1 MALPIIAIVGRPN
14 VGKSTLFNRLAGR
27 RIAIV
32 ADTPGTTRD
41 RVSTDA
47 EWYGTRFV
55 LVDSAGIEGVPLA
68 EQQLWQEVRQQSQVA
83 LQQADVAVVMVDIRA
98 GDTPADREVLDL
110 VRRASI
116 PYVLAANKADSDI
129 TLSGLADWTPLTKAP
144 TVPISAYHNRGIDE
158 LMEATLALAP
168 KQDQPLDSAHSIRIA
183 VAGRPNVGKSA
194 LFNAI
199 TGEQR
204 SIVSSVP
211 GTTRDAIDATFQY
224 GDLQLTFLDT
234 AGLRRRGKTEQGI
247 EKYSAIRSISAI
259 EGSHITLLLLDPTE
273 LVTAQ
278 DTHIAGFASQAH
290 RAVIV
295 VVNKWDLAAGLELNK
310 LDVIKQ
316 VRDRFKFIHDAP
328 VVFTSALTSYG
339 VSKVPSAI
347 TEVYAQ
353 FDKRADAGQL
363 SQSLLTALGERPVP
377 GTGRQRPRISSI
389 IQDGVRPPTFVI
401 TCKHP
406 ENIHFSYK
414 RYIENRIRGDHGFDA
429 VPLRV
434 FYRTS

>member
-55 LVDSAGIEGVPLA
+55 LVDSAGIEGAPLA

-129 TLSGLADWTPLTKAP
+129 TLSGLADWAPLTKAP
-144 TVPISAYHNRGIDE
+144 TVPISAYHNRGIEE

-168 KQDQPLDSAHSIRIA
+168 KQDQPVDTAHSIRIA

-211 GTTRDAIDATFQY
+211 GTTRDAIDATYQY
-224 GDLQLTFLDT
+224 GDHQLTFLDT

-247 EKYSAIRSISAI
+247 EKFSAIRSISAI

-295 VVNKWDLAAGLELNK
+295 VVNKWDLATGLELNK

-328 VVFTSALTSYG
+328 VVFTSALTGYG

-353 FDKRADAGQL
+353 FDRRADAGQL

>member
-1 MALPIIAIVGRPN
+1 MSLPIIAIVGRPN

-55 LVDSAGIEGVPLA
+55 VVDSAGIEGAPLA
-68 EQQLWQEVRQQSQVA
+68 EQQLWQEVREQSQVA
-83 LQQADVAVVMVDIRA
+83 LQQADVAIVMVDIRS

-116 PYVLAANKADSDI
+116 PFVLAANKADSDYN
-129 TLSGLADWTPLTKAP
+129 LSGLADWMPLTKSA

-158 LMEATLALAP
+158 LMEAALALAP
-168 KQDQPLDSAHSIRIA
+168 AQDVALDNAHSIRVA

-211 GTTRDAIDATFQY
+211 GTTRDAIDATYQF
-224 GDLQLTFLDT
+224 GDRQLTFLDT

-247 EKYSAIRSISAI
+247 EKYSAIRSITAI
-259 EGSHITLLLLDPTE
+259 ESSHITLLLLDPTE

-295 VVNKWDLAAGLELNK
+295 VVNKWDLAEALELSK

-328 VVFTSALTSYG
+328 VVFTSALTGYG
-339 VSKVPSAI
+339 VGKVPSAI

-377 GTGRQRPRISSI
+377 GTGRRRPRISSI

-401 TCKHP
+401 TCKNP
-406 ENIHFSYK
+406 EYIHFSYK
-414 RYIENRIRGDHGFDA
+414 RYIENRIRADHGFDA

>member
-55 LVDSAGIEGVPLA
+55 LVDSAGIEGAPLA

-83 LQQADVAVVMVDIRA
+83 LQQADVAVVMVDIRS

-129 TLSGLADWTPLTKAP
+129 TLSGLADWVPLTKAP

-168 KQDQPLDSAHSIRIA
+168 ELDQPLDSAHSIRIA

-224 GDLQLTFLDT
+224 GDRQLTFLDT

-259 EGSHITLLLLDPTE
+259 EGSHLTLLLLDPTE

-295 VVNKWDLAAGLELNK
+295 VVNKWDLATGLELNK

-328 VVFTSALTSYG
+328 VVFTSALTGYG

>member
-55 LVDSAGIEGVPLA
+55 LVDSAGIEGAPLA

-110 VRRASI
+110 VRRSSI

-129 TLSGLADWTPLTKAP
+129 TLSGLADWVSLTKAP

-168 KQDQPLDSAHSIRIA
+168 KLDQPVDTAHSIRIA

-211 GTTRDAIDATFQY
+211 GTTRDAIDATYQY
-224 GDLQLTFLDT
+224 GDRQLTFLDT

-328 VVFTSALTSYG
+328 VIFTSALTGYG
-339 VSKVPSAI
+339 VGKVPSAI

-353 FDKRADAGQL
+353 FDRRADAGQL
-363 SQSLLTALGERPVP
+363 SQSLLTALGERPVA

>member
-32 ADTPGTTRD
+32 SDTPGTTRD

-47 EWYGTRFV
+47 EWFGVRFV
-55 LVDSAGIEGVPLA
+55 LVDSAGIEGTPLA
-68 EQQLWQEVRQQSQVA
+68 EQQLWNEVRQQSLVA
-83 LQQADVAVVMVDIRA
+83 LQQADIAVVMVDIRA
-98 GDTPADREVLDL
+98 GDTPADREVLDM
-110 VRRASI
+110 VRRAGI
-116 PYVLAANKADSDI
+116 PYVVAANKADNEF
-129 TLSGLADWTPLTKAP
+129 TLSGLADWVPLTRSA

-158 LMEATLALAP
+158 LMEATLALVPARDNLP
-168 KQDQPLDSAHSIRIA
+168 DASHSIRVAI
-183 VAGRPNVGKSA
+183 AGRPNVGKSA

-204 SIVSSVP
+204 SIVSPVP
-211 GTTRDAIDATFQY
+211 GTTRDAIDATYEF
-224 GDLQLTFLDT
+224 GDQRLTFLDT

-247 EKYSAIRSISAI
+247 EKYSAIRSIAAI

-295 VVNKWDLAAGLELNK
+295 VVNKWDLSEELEINK
-310 LDVIKQ
+310 LEVIRQ

-328 VVFTSALTSYG
+328 VLFSSAITGYG
-339 VSKVPSAI
+339 VKGIPSAI
-347 TEVYAQ
+347 TDVYRQ
-353 FDKRADAGQL
+353 FDKRADSSQL
-363 SQSLLTALGERPVP
+363 SQSLLMALGERPVP
-377 GTGRQRPRISSI
+377 GTGRRRPRISSI

-429 VPLRV
+429 VPLRI
-434 FYRTS
+434 FYRTN

>member
-1 MALPIIAIVGRPN
+1 MSLPIIAIVGRPN

-55 LVDSAGIEGVPLA
+55 VVDSAGIEGAPLA
-68 EQQLWQEVRQQSQVA
+68 EQQLWHEVREQSQVA
-83 LQQADVAVVMVDIRA
+83 LQQADVAIVMVDIRS

-110 VRRASI
+110 VRRARI
-116 PYVLAANKADSDI
+116 PFVLAANKADSDY
-129 TLSGLADWTPLTKAP
+129 TLSGLADWMPLTKSA

-158 LMEATLALAP
+158 LMEAVLALAP
-168 KQDQPLDSAHSIRIA
+168 AQDVALDNAHSIRVA

-211 GTTRDAIDATFQY
+211 GTTRDAIDATYQF
-224 GDLQLTFLDT
+224 GDRQLTFLDT

-247 EKYSAIRSISAI
+247 EKYSAIRSITAI
-259 EGSHITLLLLDPTE
+259 ESSHITLLLLDPTE

-278 DTHIAGFASQAH
+278 DTHIAGFASHAH

-295 VVNKWDLAAGLELNK
+295 LVNKWDLAADLELNK

-328 VVFTSALTSYG
+328 VVFTSALTGYG
-339 VSKVPSAI
+339 VGKVPSAI

-377 GTGRQRPRISSI
+377 GTGRRRPRISSI

-401 TCKHP
+401 TCKNP
-406 ENIHFSYK
+406 EYIHFSYK

-434 FYRTS
+434 FYRNS

>member
-55 LVDSAGIEGVPLA
+55 LVDSAGIEGAPLA

-83 LQQADVAVVMVDIRA
+83 LQQADVAVVMVDIRS

-129 TLSGLADWTPLTKAP
+129 TLSGLADWVPLTKAP

-168 KQDQPLDSAHSIRIA
+168 KLDQPLDAAHSIRIA

-211 GTTRDAIDATFQY
+211 GTTRDAIDATYQY
-224 GDLQLTFLDT
+224 GDRQLTFLDT

-247 EKYSAIRSISAI
+247 EKYSAIRSISTI
-259 EGSHITLLLLDPTE
+259 EGSHLTLLLLDPTE

-295 VVNKWDLAAGLELNK
+295 VVNKWDLAPGLELNK

-328 VVFTSALTSYG
+328 VIFTSALTGYG

-347 TEVYAQ
+347 TAVYAQ

-363 SQSLLTALGERPVP
+363 SQSLLTALGERPFP

>member
-14 VGKSTLFNRLAGR
+14 VGKSTLFNRLAGK

-32 ADTPGTTRD
+32 SDVPGTTRD

-55 LVDSAGIEGVPLA
+55 LVDSAGIEDAPMA
-68 EQQLWQEVRQQSQVA
+68 ELQLWHEVRQQSQVA
-83 LQQADVAVVMVDIRA
+83 LQQADIAVVMVDIRS
-98 GDTPADREVLDL
+98 GDTPADREVLDM
-110 VRRASI
+110 VRRARI
-116 PYVLAANKADSDI
+116 PYVVAANKADSDF
-129 TLSGLADWTPLTKAP
+129 TLSGLADWMPLTKS
-144 TVPISAYHNRGIDE
+144 TVVPISAYHNRGIDE
-158 LMEATLALAP
+158 LMEAVLALVP
-168 KQDQPLDSAHSIRIA
+168 AHDDMPYDARSIRVA

-204 SIVSSVP
+204 SIVSPVP
-211 GTTRDAIDATFQY
+211 GTTRDAIDATYQF
-224 GDLQLTFLDT
+224 GDQRLTFLDT

-259 EGSHITLLLLDPTE
+259 ESSHITLLLLDPTE

-290 RAVIV
+290 RAVVV
-295 VVNKWDLAAGLELNK
+295 VVNKWDLAEELELNK
-310 LDVIKQ
+310 QDVIKQ

-328 VVFTSALTSYG
+328 VVFTSALTGYG
-339 VSKVPSAI
+339 VGIIPSTI
-347 TEVYAQ
+347 TEVYTQ
-353 FDKRADAGQL
+353 FDKRADAAQL
-363 SQSLLTALGERPVP
+363 SQSLLMALGERPVP
-377 GTGRQRPRISSI
+377 GVGRQRPRISSI
-389 IQDGVRPPTFVI
+389 VQDGVRPPTFVI

-414 RYIENRIRGDHGFDA
+414 RYIENRLRGDHGFDA

-434 FYRTS
+434 FYRSH

>member
-1 MALPIIAIVGRPN
+1 M
-14 VGKSTLFNRLAGR
+14 
-27 RIAIV
+27 
-32 ADTPGTTRD
+32 
-41 RVSTDA
+41 
-47 EWYGTRFV
+47 
-55 LVDSAGIEGVPLA
+55 
-68 EQQLWQEVRQQSQVA
+68 
-83 LQQADVAVVMVDIRA
+83 
-98 GDTPADREVLDL
+98 
-110 VRRASI
+110 
-116 PYVLAANKADSDI
+116 
-129 TLSGLADWTPLTKAP
+129 
-144 TVPISAYHNRGIDE
+144 
-158 LMEATLALAP
+158 
-168 KQDQPLDSAHSIRIA
+168 
-183 VAGRPNVGKSA
+183 
-194 LFNAI
+194 
-199 TGEQR
+199 
-204 SIVSSVP
+204 
-211 GTTRDAIDATFQY
+211 
-224 GDLQLTFLDT
+224 
-234 AGLRRRGKTEQGI
+234 
-247 EKYSAIRSISAI
+247 
-259 EGSHITLLLLDPTE
+259 LLLDPTE

-328 VVFTSALTSYG
+328 VIFTSALTGYG

-353 FDKRADAGQL
+353 FDRRADAGQL

-401 TCKHP
+401 ICKHP

>member
-1 MALPIIAIVGRPN
+1 MALPIIAIVGRTN

-55 LVDSAGIEGVPLA
+55 LVDSAGIEGAPLA

-168 KQDQPLDSAHSIRIA
+168 KQDQPLDAVHSIRIA

-211 GTTRDAIDATFQY
+211 GTTRDAIDATYQY
-224 GDLQLTFLDT
+224 GDRQLTFLDT

-259 EGSHITLLLLDPTE
+259 EGSHLTLLLLDPTE

-328 VVFTSALTSYG
+328 VIFTSALTGYG

-347 TEVYAQ
+347 TAVYAQ

-363 SQSLLTALGERPVP
+363 SQSLLTALGERPIP

>member
-1 MALPIIAIVGRPN
+1 MSLPIIAIVGRPN

-55 LVDSAGIEGVPLA
+55 VVDSAGIEGAPLA
-68 EQQLWQEVRQQSQVA
+68 EQQLWHEVREQSQVA
-83 LQQADVAVVMVDIRA
+83 LQQADVAIVMVDIRS

-116 PYVLAANKADSDI
+116 PFVLAANKADSDY
-129 TLSGLADWTPLTKAP
+129 TLSGLADWVPLTKSA

-158 LMEATLALAP
+158 LMEAALALAP
-168 KQDQPLDSAHSIRIA
+168 APDEMSDAAHSIRVAI
-183 VAGRPNVGKSA
+183 AGRPNVGKSA

-211 GTTRDAIDATFQY
+211 GTTRDAIDATYQY
-224 GDLQLTFLDT
+224 GDRQLTFLDT

-247 EKYSAIRSISAI
+247 EKYSAIRSITAI
-259 EGSHITLLLLDPTE
+259 ESSHITLLLLDPTE

-295 VVNKWDLAAGLELNK
+295 VVNKWDLAADLELNK

-328 VVFTSALTSYG
+328 VVFTSALTGYG
-339 VSKVPSAI
+339 VGKVPSAI

-363 SQSLLTALGERPVP
+363 SQTLLTALGERPVP
-377 GTGRQRPRISSI
+377 GTGRRRPRISSI

-401 TCKHP
+401 TCKNP
-406 ENIHFSYK
+406 EYIHFSYK

>member
-32 ADTPGTTRD
+32 SDTPGTTRD

-47 EWYGTRFV
+47 EWYGVRFV
-55 LVDSAGIEGVPLA
+55 LVDSAGIEGTPLA
-68 EQQLWQEVRQQSQVA
+68 EQQLWIEVRQQSLVA
-83 LQQADVAVVMVDIRA
+83 LQQADIAVVMVDIRA
-98 GDTPADREVLDL
+98 GDTPADREVLDM
-110 VRRASI
+110 VRRAGI
-116 PYVLAANKADSDI
+116 PYVVAANKADNEF
-129 TLSGLADWTPLTKAP
+129 TLSGLADWVPLTRSA
-144 TVPISAYHNRGIDE
+144 TVPISAYHNKGIDE
-158 LMEATLALAP
+158 LMEVTLALVPARDDLP
-168 KQDQPLDSAHSIRIA
+168 DTSHSIRVAI
-183 VAGRPNVGKSA
+183 AGRPNVGKSA

-204 SIVSSVP
+204 SIVSPVP
-211 GTTRDAIDATFQY
+211 GTTRDAIDATYEY
-224 GDLQLTFLDT
+224 GDQRLTFLDT

-247 EKYSAIRSISAI
+247 EKYSAIRSIAAI

-295 VVNKWDLAAGLELNK
+295 VVNKWDLSEDLEINK
-310 LDVIKQ
+310 LEVIRQ
-316 VRDRFKFIHDAP
+316 VHDRFKFIHDAP
-328 VVFTSALTSYG
+328 VIFTSAITGYG
-339 VSKVPSAI
+339 VNGIPSAI
-347 TEVYAQ
+347 TDVYRQ
-353 FDKRADAGQL
+353 FDKRADSSQL
-363 SQSLLTALGERPVP
+363 SQSLLMALGERPVP
-377 GTGRQRPRISSI
+377 GTGRRRPRISSI

-429 VPLRV
+429 VPLRI
-434 FYRTS
+434 FYRTN